1 MTVYV
6 DDVRHRFGR
15 MVMCHMWADRL
26 SELLDMAATIGVDRR
41 WLQQPPKAGWVHF
54 DVSLGMKARA
64 LAEGAVLTDRFGP
77 VEHVARLDIR
87 SGDPE
92 RMQRGAE
99 RLASVARSR
108 AIRLAS
114 TNDLFAHARAQS

>member
-26 SELLDMAATIGVDRR
+26 GELLDMADRIGVDRR
-41 WLQQPPKAGWVHF
+41 WLQQPPKASWVHF
-54 DVSLGMKARA
+54 DVSLGMKAKA
-64 LAEGAVLTDRFGP
+64 LAAGAVLTDRFGP
-77 VEHVARLDIR
+77 VEHVARRDIA

-99 RLASVARSR
+99 RLASVGRSR
-108 AIRLAS
+108 ALRLVTS
-114 TNDLFAHARAQS
+114 NDLFAPPRAQD